1 MADKT
6 TSQKPDAKTA
16 STAGKSAF
24 EASAA
29 GQGAAPMRDFDF
41 KKMFDEMK
49 LPQMPDIETVLGAHR
64 RNLEAL
70 SDANRLALEGAQTVA
85 RRHMEIMQ
93 TTMSGLTQTLR
104 EIAATDTPNE
114 RAAKHAELLKQAYE
128 NAVSNT
134 RELGDLI
141 QKSHTEAME
150 KLNRRFSEAMSE
162 MQGAL
167 KKEK

>member
-6 TSQKPDAKTA
+6 TTRKPDAETSSHGSKP
-16 STAGKSAF
+16 AF

-29 GQGAAPMRDFDF
+29 GQGAAMMRDFDF
-41 KKMFDEMK
+41 KKMFKDLK
-49 LPQMPDIETVLGAHR
+49 IPQMPDMESVLGAHR

-70 SDANRLALEGAQTVA
+70 SDANRVALEGAQTVA

-93 TTMSGLTQTLR
+93 ATMSGLTQTLR
-104 EIAATDTPNE
+104 EIAASDTPND

-141 QKSHTEAME
+141 QRSHTEAMQ
-150 KLNRRFSEAMSE
+150 KLNQRFSEAMTE
-162 MQGAL
+162 MKDVF
-167 KKEK
+167 KK

>member
-6 TSQKPDAKTA
+6 TGQKPDTTA
-16 STAGKSAF
+16 SAGRKAGF
-24 EASAA
+24 EASVA

-41 KKMFDEMK
+41 KKMFDELK
-49 LPQMPDIETVLGAHR
+49 LPQVPDVEAVLGAHR

-70 SDANRLALEGAQTVA
+70 SEANRLALEGAQTVA

-93 TTMSGLTQTLR
+93 ATMSGLTQTLR
-104 EIAATDTPNE
+104 EIAATDTPKE

-141 QKSHTEAME
+141 QKSHAEAME

-162 MQGAL
+162 MKDVF
-167 KKEK
+167 KK

>member
-6 TSQKPDAKTA
+6 TSKKPDAELA
-16 STAGKSAF
+16 AAGQQSAF

-29 GQGAAPMRDFDF
+29 GQGAATMRDFDF
-41 KKMFDEMK
+41 KKMFDDLK
-49 LPQMPDIETVLGAHR
+49 IPQVPDIEAVLGAHR

-70 SDANRLALEGAQTVA
+70 SEANRLALEGAQTVA

-93 TTMSGLTQTLR
+93 ATMSGLTQTLR
-104 EIAATDTPNE
+104 EIATTDTPNE
-114 RAAKHAELLKQAYE
+114 RAAKNAALLKQAYE

-141 QKSHTEAME
+141 QKSHTEAMDR
-150 KLNRRFSEAMSE
+150 LNQRFSEAMTE
-162 MQGAL
+162 MRGVF
-167 KKEK
+167 KK